1 MKGNKMNRRDFIDTA
16 VAATAGVAASGLM
29 PVLGSSMGEKVLE
42 NTVKCDQQNQ
52 PVRVSTVNPNYFEY
66 SSGEPYIPIG
76 PNICFERYETD
87 EEKVLQLY
95 DRRFRNLSENRGNY
109 TRIWLSAPFFEVE
122 HTKAFTYDE
131 AVARRIDRILE
142 MAGKYGIKVKFCFE
156 NFRKLT
162 GYPAP
167 IFGSVPFEKPI
178 YAVENGGPLETMD
191 DYFNT
196 REGRELFTGKIR
208 YFADRYADH
217 PAVFGW
223 ELWNEINAVSVSD
236 PQITLRWT
244 VDMLPI
250 VKSAFPNHLVMQSLG
265 SFDSRSY
272 IEGMY
277 RPYMTIPTN
286 EVAQVH
292 RYLDPGASWEICQ
305 APMDLLAGNAV
316 GEIRKLVTG
325 KPVVLSEVGAVERG
339 HSGPSKL
346 YDLDTLGILLHDL
359 LFAPFFSG
367 AAGPGQSWHWQLYI
381 EKNDL
386 WWHFHRFANAVE
398 GINPIT
404 ENYSPFFLLF
414 DNVRIY
420 GLKGETNTLI
430 WCRDMLSNWQ
440 TELIEQRVPDNRNIV
455 LPLSQLNP
463 PHHINTIR
471 FYDPWKDLWVTTK
484 SEDTLSFDL
493 NRSIVIRLENK

>member
-1 MKGNKMNRRDFIDTA
+1 MKYKFFFFIALVLTLSCNHNTPKDFI
-16 VAATAGVAASGLM
+16 
-29 PVLGSSMGEKVLE
+29 
-42 NTVKCDQQNQ
+42 
-52 PVRVSTVNPNYFEY
+52 RVSTVNPNYFEY

-76 PNICFERYETD
+76 LNICFERYETD
-87 EEKVLQLY
+87 EAKVLQLY
-95 DRRFRNLSENRGNY
+95 ERRFRNLSENRGNY

-122 HTKAFTYDE
+122 YPKAYTYDE
-131 AVARRIDRILE
+131 AVTRRIDRILD
-142 MAGKYGIKVKFCFE
+142 MAEKYGIKVKFCFE

-162 GYPAP
+162 GHPTPY
-167 IFGSVPFEKPI
+167 FGSVPFDKPI
-178 YAVENGGPLETMD
+178 YAIENGGPLETMD
-191 DYFNT
+191 DFFNT
-196 REGRELFTGKIR
+196 REGRELYLGRIR
-208 YFADRYADH
+208 YLAEHYADH

-236 PQITLRWT
+236 PKIILSWT

-265 SFDSRSY
+265 SFDSKSY

-292 RYLDPGASWEICQ
+292 RYLDPWVGKWDICVAS
-305 APMDLLAGNAV
+305 MDTLASNAV
-316 GEIRKLVTG
+316 CELQKLVKG
-325 KPVVLSEVGAVERG
+325 KPVVLSEAGAVEAG

-346 YDLDTLGILLHDL
+346 YALDTLGILLHDI

-386 WWHFHRFANAVE
+386 WWHFNRFAKAIE
-398 GINPIT
+398 GINPII

-420 GLKGETNTLI
+420 GLKGKTNTLI
-430 WCRDMLSNWQ
+430 WCRDKLSNWQ
-440 TELIEQRVPDNRNIV
+440 TELIEQRVPDNRTIA
-455 LPLSQLNP
+455 LPVSYLNP
-463 PHHINTIR
+463 PHPVKTIR
-471 FYDPWKDLWVTTK
+471 FYDPWEDSWVIAK
-484 SEDTLSFDL
+484 KEDTLSFSFK
-493 NRSIVIRLENK
+493 RSMVIRLEK